1 MSDDKVLNI
10 SVNMTNL
17 SPCLARMSRLSL
29 SSGRQSAY
37 SLPARFL
44 APKIQVRCVTKAKEK
59 KPSGNP
65 QKNKTKGVVEKK
77 KKKGRTTYLQYDM
90 KDSEQFSLCDAMR
103 YAVTVSPTLHNI

>member
-1 MSDDKVLNI
+1 MA
-10 SVNMTNL
+10 NL
-17 SPCLARMSRLSL
+17 SPCLAQMSRLSL
-29 SSGRQSAY
+29 ATGRQTAY

-44 APKIQVRCVTKAKEK
+44 APKIQVRFVTKAKEK

-90 KDSEQFSLCDAMR
+90 KDSEQFSLCEAMR
-103 YAVTVSPTLHNI
+103 YGIITSLS